1 MTRRDYSS
9 IDSASA
15 LVNSAATDLQRQ
27 MYNRYKDLLRKS
39 EPVTP
44 SGDSDLILLQ
54 FRGGIPDRNIIIPV
68 ESYSENKGPH
78 INLIHIDDKGLESAI
93 IGTLFVSETDKNIR
107 GTGCLFGVGTFRNAI
122 DYMEDLLLS
131 DTNFQGIP
139 LQYRSPAAHITA
151 AMIDKLSAGYDILS
165 GLIGS
170 FETSESP
177 EALELRLNG
186 IKSYWETHF
195 EKIVSSI
202 CFN

>member
-15 LVNSAATDLQRQ
+15 LVNSAVTDLQSQ
-27 MYNRYKDLLRKS
+27 MYDRYKVLLRKG
-39 EPVTP
+39 EHVTP

-78 INLIHIDDKGLESAI
+78 INLIHLDDNGLESAI

-107 GTGCLFGVGTFRNAI
+107 GTGCLFGTGRFQNAM

-139 LQYRSPAAHITA
+139 LQYRSPVAHINA
-151 AMIDKLSAGYDILS
+151 DKIEKLNSGYDILS
-165 GLIGS
+165 ALIGT
-170 FETSESP
+170 FENSESP
-177 EALELRLNG
+177 EALELRIDG
-186 IKSYWETHF
+186 IRSFWITHF
-195 EKIVSSI
+195 EKIVSGI
-202 CFN
+202 CFD